1 LYVVVAFEKEV
12 AARESTRRRAEKD
25 GRIDRLC
32 CCWMDIKRIFAL
44 QSRTCQN
51 DHVEREKVLRINKQK
66 NN

>member
-32 CCWMDIKRIFAL
+32 CCWMDIKRIFRIAK
-44 QSRTCQN
+44 QN
-51 DHVEREKVLRINKQK
+51 MPERSCGKRESSQDK
-66 NN
+66 